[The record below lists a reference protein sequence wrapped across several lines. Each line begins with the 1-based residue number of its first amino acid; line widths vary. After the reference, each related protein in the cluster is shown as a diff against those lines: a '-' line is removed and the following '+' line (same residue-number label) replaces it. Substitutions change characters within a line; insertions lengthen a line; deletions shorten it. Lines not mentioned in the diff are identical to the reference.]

1 MKKKPEK
8 LRTQLH
14 GPAHAGQPQQTV
26 EGSTATG
33 DTGMSPSLQA
43 AVLALAS
50 VASLSLCALLCL
62 RCRRRGKPKIIH
74 EETQIYNPQVFSR
87 GGSKFAVVRSKTVT
101 RANQMSPAAPGE
113 PAGDPAPRRP
123 GESEKDDTYIV
134 PFRDSVSNEYENKE
148 TILRQARSQDGVY
161 QNDVKSDGELAC
173 ARFQGFTP
181 THSALFAD
189 SDYENSEFL
198 ATQEEENDYVN
209 LHD

>member
-1 MKKKPEK
+1 
-8 LRTQLH
+8 
-14 GPAHAGQPQQTV
+14 
-26 EGSTATG
+26 
-33 DTGMSPSLQA
+33 MSPSLQA

-50 VASLSLCALLCL
+50 LASLSLCALLCL

-87 GGSKFAVVRSKTVT
+87 GGSRFAVVRSKTVT

-148 TILRQARSQDGVY
+148 TIRRHVRSQDAVY
-161 QNDVKSDGELAC
+161 QNEVKSDGELAC
-173 ARFQGFTP
+173 VWFQGFAS